1 MYSSQQPG
9 EEGAISYPHFTG
21 KEDPRPSMGL
31 AHVVWATP
39 RPASVQEEE
48 TRVSGGP
55 SHRPK
60 ELQPGWALPQD
71 SLALPLYCSVQ
82 SHYGTLSLSAGL
94 SRDPVNRKEYEAE
107 GGAQEAGGRSP
118 VITPEPAGQA

>member
-1 MYSSQQPG
+1 MYSSQQPD

-31 AHVVWATP
+31 AHVVWTTP

-60 ELQPGWALPQD
+60 GAPARVGPAPGQPGFAFILQRSVSLWD
-71 SLALPLYCSVQ
+71 SIFECGAEQ
-82 SHYGTLSLSAGL
+82 GL
-94 SRDPVNRKEYEAE
+94 S
-107 GGAQEAGGRSP
+107 
-118 VITPEPAGQA
+118 